1 MKKVLITGIT
11 GFIGSHVAEALLKE
25 GFCVI
30 GYKRSTSDL
39 WRLQEIKSEIIFYDI
54 DEVPLNKAFSENNID
69 YVIHLATLYRKFD
82 NENDFID
89 QMDSNVTF
97 PTALL
102 GLCEKYRV
110 KGFINTGTF
119 FEIDCSQQPVP
130 VNALEK
136 PFNFYAKTKLAFQH
150 ILKTYQNSVPS
161 ITFRLF
167 SPYGEKDNAKLIPTV
182 IQKSLRG
189 DKVALSDGL
198 QKIDPIYINDVV
210 SAYISG
216 VKSFEFTDSKYRVY
230 NLGSGKAIS
239 IREIVSVIEQHLC
252 KTTDKEWGE
261 PSQADIPIAYADIS
275 FLLSD
280 LGWYPKYTIHQGLCK
295 TINYYKGMGE

>member
-11 GFIGSHVAEALLKE
+11 GFIGSHVAEALIKE

-54 DEVPLNKAFSENNID
+54 DRVPLDSAFSQHKID
-69 YVIHLATLYRKFD
+69 YMIHLATLYRKFD

-89 QMDSNVTF
+89 QMNSNVTF

-119 FEIDCSQQPVP
+119 FELDCSQQPVS
-130 VNALEK
+130 VNASEK
-136 PFNFYAKTKLAFQH
+136 AFNFYAKTKLAFQH
-150 ILKTYQNSVPS
+150 ILKTYQDSVPS
-161 ITFRLF
+161 ITFRIF
-167 SPYGEKDNAKLIPTV
+167 SPYGEKDNTKLIPTV

-189 DKVALSDGL
+189 DKVSLSDGL
-198 QKIDPIYINDVV
+198 QKIDPIYISDVV

-216 VKSFEFTDSKYRVY
+216 VKSFEGERGYRVY
-230 NLGSGKAIS
+230 NLGSGRAIS
-239 IREIVSVIEQHLC
+239 IRELISIIEQHLC
-252 KTTDKEWGE
+252 KTVDKEWGE
-261 PSQADIPIAYADIS
+261 PSENDIPIAYADIS
-275 FLLSD
+275 TLQSELNWS
-280 LGWYPKYTIHQGLCK
+280 PKYTIHQGISR
-295 TINYYKGMGE
+295 TIDYYKDLEG

>member
-1 MKKVLITGIT
+1 MKKVLITGVT
-11 GFIGSHVAEALLKE
+11 GFIGSHIAEALLKE

-39 WRLQEIKSEIIFYDI
+39 WRLEKIKSEIIFYDI
-54 DEVPLNKAFSENNID
+54 DKVSLSKAFSENSID

-82 NENDFID
+82 NEDDFID

-102 GLCEKYRV
+102 GVCEKYSI

-119 FEIDCSQQPVP
+119 FELDCSQQPVP
-130 VNALEK
+130 VNAREK

-150 ILKTYQNSVPS
+150 ILKTYQNSIPS

-167 SPYGEKDNAKLIPTV
+167 SPYGEKDNAKLIPTL
-182 IQKSLRG
+182 IQKSMRG
-189 DKVALSDGL
+189 DKISLSDGL
-198 QKIDPIYINDVV
+198 QKIDPIYINDIV

-216 VKSFEFTDSKYRVY
+216 IKSFELNDSTYRVY

-239 IREIVSVIEQHLC
+239 IRDIVSVIEQHLC
-252 KTTDKEWGE
+252 KTLDKEWGE
-261 PSQADIPIAYADIS
+261 PSISDVPIAYADIS
-275 FLLSD
+275 TLQSELN
-280 LGWYPKYTIHQGLCK
+280 WVPKYTIHQGISR
-295 TINYYKGMGE
+295 TIDFYKD